1 MLIEAESI
9 PYHPAPLRGER
20 LLVLAPHPDDEVIG
34 CGGLIA
40 LHLKEGRKVRVVV
53 ATDGSKATG
62 ATAGEDYKRTR
73 ERESRSALEQLG
85 PVDLAFLGFPDR
97 ELDDRVQG
105 PLRDQLLSFKPD
117 LICVPSPIEVH
128 PDHFALARAFCG
140 LVQSDDLLH
149 AQLAIARVAFYEVS
163 QPLRPNT
170 LVDIT
175 EVAEAKYTAIAA
187 HQSQI
192 VLKDY
197 VAYARGLNAYR
208 AMTLPPESK
217 AAEAY
222 WVLSLP
228 ELRTT
233 PLSDLRKRVGHP
245 PPIESVR
252 EAVPVT
258 VVIRTKDR
266 PAQLREAIESVR
278 SNEYRAETIVVN
290 DAGQSVDLEGVRVIN
305 HPSTRGRSEA
315 MNSGVRA
322 ATTRFVAFL
331 DDDDL
336 YYPEHLATLANAVNS
351 AGNKAAWYTDAV
363 SAFLR
368 PGPSGAY
375 ETYSRLRLFGDDFD
389 REALLIDNYIPVPTL
404 LVEREAFLDV
414 GGFDPAFD
422 LFEDWDFLIR
432 LSERGDFLHVPRI
445 TCEIRHFQG
454 GGSIVMAAPEGTDRF
469 RAAKLQV
476 WKKHADRIDNNVFAN
491 VYERKKHQ
499 LAAVLSAL
507 VEEKGARSLADRDIA
522 RIARDVERL
531 ERDKAALIA
540 ERPAWQDR
548 IRELEHSLSA
558 EQTASAAVAVE
569 KASLQAALDEAH
581 SALRL
586 SHAEASRLQALLDMI
601 YRSRT
606 WKLHTIVEKMKG
618 RG

>member
-9 PYHPAPLRGER
+9 PYHPAPLLGER

-40 LHLKEGRKVRVVV
+40 IHLKEGRKVRVVV

-62 ATAGEDYKRTR
+62 ATTGEDYKRTR
-73 ERESRSALEQLG
+73 ERESRAALEQLG
-85 PVDLAFLGFPDR
+85 AVEVAFLGFPDR
-97 ELDDRVQG
+97 ELDDKVQAQ
-105 PLRDQLLSFKPD
+105 LREQLISFKPD
-117 LICVPSPIEVH
+117 LICVPSPIEIH
-128 PDHFALARAFCG
+128 PDHFALARAFCTLIQG
-140 LVQSDDLLH
+140 DDLLH

-175 EVAEAKYTAIAA
+175 DVAEAKYAAIAA
-187 HQSQI
+187 HASQI

-208 AMTLPPESK
+208 AMTLPPEAK

-222 WVLSLP
+222 WVIALP

-233 PLSDLRKRVGHP
+233 PLSDLRRRVGHP
-245 PPIESVR
+245 PPIETVR
-252 EAVPVT
+252 EAVPIT

-278 SNEYRAETIVVN
+278 SNDYAAETIVVN
-290 DAGQSVDLEGVRVIN
+290 DAGRPVEIDGATVID
-305 HPSTRGRSEA
+305 HTSSRGRSEA

-322 ATTRFVAFL
+322 AKTRFVAFL

-336 YYPEHLATLANAVNS
+336 YYAEHLATLANAVNS
-351 AGNKAAWYTDAV
+351 ASSKVAWYTDAV
-363 SAFLR
+363 SSFLR

-389 REALLIDNYIPVPTL
+389 REALLVDNYIPVPTL
-404 LVEREAFLDV
+404 LVERDTFLDV

-432 LSERGDFLHVPRI
+432 LSERGDFLRVPRV

-454 GGSIVMAAPEGTDRF
+454 GGSIVMAAPEGSDQF

-476 WKKHADRIDNNVFAN
+476 WKKHAERIDNNVFAN
-491 VYERKKHQ
+491 VYERKKQH
-499 LAAVLSAL
+499 LMSLYSSL
-507 VEEKGARSLADRDIA
+507 VDEKGARHLLDREMN
-522 RIARDVERL
+522 RVLRDLERL
-531 ERDKAALIA
+531 ESDKKKLLAELQHWADRAHTTEQALHA
-540 ERPAWQDR
+540 ERG
-548 IRELEHSLSA
+548 
-558 EQTASAAVAVE
+558 ASAAYAVE
-569 KASLQAALDEAH
+569 NASLKAALDEAN
-581 SALRL
+581 SALTL
-586 SHAEASRLQALLDMI
+586 SRSEAGRLQALLDMI